1 MEKRSAGAARQQKVE
16 REGNPRQPD
25 NKVMIALL
33 GVTGAG
39 KSTFVNTAIGKNMMK
54 ISHGS
59 QPCEQLVLN
68 VSTRSSGLVDVTD
81 INCI

>member
-1 MEKRSAGAARQQKVE
+1 MKNVGAAPQQKVDW
-16 REGNPRQPD
+16 EGNPRED

-39 KSTFVNTAIGKNMMK
+39 KSTFVNTAIGKNMLK

-59 QPCEQLVLN
+59 QPCEQLVLD
-68 VSTRSSGLVDVTD
+68 VSTRSSGFANVN
-81 INCI
+81 INGI